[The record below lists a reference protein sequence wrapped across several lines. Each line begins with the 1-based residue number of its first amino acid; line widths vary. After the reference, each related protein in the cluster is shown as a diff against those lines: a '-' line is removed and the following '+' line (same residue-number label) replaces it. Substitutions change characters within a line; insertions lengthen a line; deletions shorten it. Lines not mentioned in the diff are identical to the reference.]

1 MARLFR
7 LLCFCF
13 VLELTVF
20 VVFARMRGN
29 LRKEGMHRMSNRQIL
44 LSADTPCDIGDEL
57 KTRYQVSLFP
67 LHIILDEKQY
77 TDGVDITSADLY
89 RAWWE
94 QKLLPRTAAIN
105 PEEYVHYF
113 LPYLQN
119 GNDILHISL
128 GSGLSSCY
136 QNAQIAA
143 EQLKE
148 LGNVYVID
156 SCSLS
161 TGFGLLVCEAGERI
175 KKGMGVEQIVR
186 EVTALIP
193 NTRASFILDTL
204 EFMRA
209 GGRCSSITQIGAALM
224 NLKPTIIV
232 RNDRQG
238 SMVVGKKYMG
248 KLAPSLIKYVDD
260 QLKDRTD
267 LILDRVFITH
277 SGMDDHSIVDQIAV
291 RIRELQPFQE
301 IIETNASCTISS
313 HCGPNTLG
321 VLFLTKPES

>member
-1 MARLFR
+1 
-7 LLCFCF
+7 
-13 VLELTVF
+13 
-20 VVFARMRGN
+20 
-29 LRKEGMHRMSNRQIL
+29 MSKRPIL

-57 KTRYQVSLFP
+57 KARYQVSLFP

-89 RAWWE
+89 KAWWE
-94 QKLLPRTAAIN
+94 RKSLPRTAAIN
-105 PEEYVHYF
+105 PEEYEQYF
-113 LPYLQN
+113 SPFLKQ
-119 GNDILHISL
+119 GFDIIHLSL

-136 QNAQIAA
+136 QNAQIAS
-143 EQLKE
+143 ELLKE
-148 LGNVYVID
+148 QGNVFVID

-161 TGFGLLVCEAGERI
+161 TGFGLLVCEAGERV
-175 KKGMGVEQIVR
+175 KKGLDAEQIVQ
-186 EVTALIP
+186 EVTALVP
-193 NTRASFILDTL
+193 YTRASFILDTL

-224 NLKPTIIV
+224 NLKPTILV

-248 KLAPSLIKYVDD
+248 KLAPSLMKYVDD

-267 LILDRVFITH
+267 IVLDRVFITH
-277 SGMDDHSIVDQIAV
+277 SGMDDHAIVDQIANH
-291 RIRELQPFQE
+291 IRELQSFGE
-301 IIETNASCTISS
+301 IVETQASCTISS

-321 VLFLTKPES
+321 VLFLTKPE